1 MKKQTICSW
10 KSKTIQVTMFANWT
24 SLWWQRHWSSKYSL
38 KTVKLTGSGRARQ
51 GLASH
56 QRGSGGCHRAWAA
69 GRDGPEVTKIF
80 SDWRSLTDDWGNMS
94 KEETRHRKIDTTDT
108 DLQIKL
114 PFLGFISCTWTEH
127 LQIQLLLSS
136 LCRYLCTTRRR
147 LNNQLASHYYATLTI
162 SIAQQRWS
170 EQVTKAC
177 YNNWRVPVQPS
188 CIFPW

>member
-1 MKKQTICSW
+1 MKKQFVSW

-24 SLWWQRHWSSKYSL
+24 SLWWQRHCFSKYSL
-38 KTVKLTGSGRARQ
+38 ITVKLTGSGQAGQ

-56 QRGSGGCHRAWAA
+56 QRGSEGCHRAWAA
-69 GRDGPEVTKIF
+69 GDGPEDTKIF
-80 SDWRSLTDDWGNMS
+80 SDWKSLTDALGNMS
-94 KEETRHRKIDTTDT
+94 KEETRHRKINTTDP

-114 PFLGFISCTWTEH
+114 LFLRFISCTWTEH
-127 LQIQLLLSS
+127 LQIQLLRSS

-147 LNNQLASHYYATLTI
+147 LNNQLASHCYAILTI

-177 YNNWRVPVQPS
+177 YSNWRVPVQPS
-188 CIFPW
+188 CILPW